1 MMIIP
6 LFKGFWPSQVVQDS
20 VHQQYETIMH
30 TCTPESIWNLSQE
43 TPGYVRPWNLP
54 RWGEC
59 RNGWSWND
67 EPPGSVEVRL
77 TLNWTCG
84 NFGAGPWKLY
94 SLINWP
100 RFWSVQIRNFST
112 WSHGKASGFG
122 VGIHHWYTHPN
133 IGQWVHETSDT
144 SCYCRDTAKNS
155 IDAILCPSDTCD
167 RYVCVALYGSVLYD
181 FQQLKSMRSLMV
193 PLDEWSLH
201 HKLCASK
208 AKDQVGL

>member
-1 MMIIP
+1 MTNFSISINNHASCNNKLIQIISSLVSKHVAKHVKEVLPTFKHTVDGQNPAPPKKMIIP

-77 TLNWTCG
+77 TL
-84 NFGAGPWKLY
+84 KLN
-94 SLINWP
+94 LWQL
-100 RFWSVQIRNFST
+100 RCWALETVF
-112 WSHGKASGFG
+112 
-122 VGIHHWYTHPN
+122 PN
-133 IGQWVHETSDT
+133 
-144 SCYCRDTAKNS
+144 
-155 IDAILCPSDTCD
+155 
-167 RYVCVALYGSVLYD
+167 
-181 FQQLKSMRSLMV
+181 QLT
-193 PLDEWSLH
+193 
-201 HKLCASK
+201 
-208 AKDQVGL
+208 